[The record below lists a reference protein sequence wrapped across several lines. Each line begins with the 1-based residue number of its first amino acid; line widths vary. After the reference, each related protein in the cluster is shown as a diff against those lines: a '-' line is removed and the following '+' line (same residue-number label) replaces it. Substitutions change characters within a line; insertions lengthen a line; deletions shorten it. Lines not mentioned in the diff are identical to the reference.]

1 MTNNPY
7 GSYKILSYK
16 NDYLLIFGGTLVPS
30 NDIDSSIIIK
40 YSDIT
45 GINNNNHVENV
56 KNILFNN
63 YPNPFNSNTIIK
75 YQVDKYSLVEIKIFD
90 ILGREIKTLVNE
102 TLQPGSYEVTFDG
115 SNLASGVYLY
125 KLTTEGF
132 SETKKMLMIK

>member
-1 MTNNPY
+1 
-7 GSYKILSYK
+7 
-16 NDYLLIFGGTLVPS
+16 
-30 NDIDSSIIIK
+30 
-40 YSDIT
+40 
-45 GINNNNHVENV
+45 
-56 KNILFNN
+56 
-63 YPNPFNSNTIIK
+63 
-75 YQVDKYSLVEIKIFD
+75 LVEIKIFD